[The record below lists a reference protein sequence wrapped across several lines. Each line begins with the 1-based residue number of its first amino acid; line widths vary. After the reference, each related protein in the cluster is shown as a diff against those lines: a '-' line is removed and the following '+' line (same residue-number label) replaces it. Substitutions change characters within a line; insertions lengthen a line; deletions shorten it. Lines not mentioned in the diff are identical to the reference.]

1 MKHLI
6 IRNIGPITDVD
17 IELKRINLLIGLQS
31 SGKSTVNKIACYC
44 SWVEKEISTAQSPA
58 YFEKKGVFE
67 NRLVV
72 FHKLEKFIHPD
83 AYIEYETDVVR
94 FSFSKPSEIFR
105 FEWKDRWR
113 YIRPKTIYIP
123 SERNIVATIP
133 NWFDVKLEE
142 NNIRSFMSD
151 WEEARSYY
159 AGTPIGILNLGVN
172 YSFEKTNR
180 HDTIRLKNQQT
191 IDFTNA
197 SSGLQSIVPLL
208 VILRYV
214 TKGVYN
220 EKKKESVSLETIHN
234 KLIREIYN
242 EMKRRFNER
251 GNSTG
256 QLNENALSVAKGN
269 QIYTFYD
276 KKDVDY
282 FNQLTSNFMF
292 PQYSNIF
299 LEEPELNLYPT
310 TQRELMNYLA
320 KLTNDKRRH
329 NVFITTHSPYLL
341 TSLNNLLYAAK
352 VGMAQKDAVKKI
364 VPLRYWI
371 KFEDVGAWFVKNGK
385 LSSILDKDLQQIKA
399 EKIDEVSRQLDRDYD
414 KLMNLEYEAD

>member
-1 MKHLI
+1 M
-6 IRNIGPITDVD
+6 
-17 IELKRINLLIGLQS
+17 
-31 SGKSTVNKIACYC
+31 
-44 SWVEKEISTAQSPA
+44 EKEICTAQSPA

-220 EKKKESVSLETIHN
+220 EKKKDSVSLETIHN

-251 GNSTG
+251 GNSTR

-282 FNQLTSNFMF
+282 FNRLTSNFMF
-292 PQYSNIF
+292 SQYSNIF

-310 TQRELMNYLA
+310 TQRELMNCLA
-320 KLTNDKRRH
+320 KLTNDERHH

-352 VGMAQKDAVKKI
+352 VGTAQKDAVMYTPKWSNHIFDEWKEVMRRKGVSLEESKKRVQKANIAFPDALVEHYENLIEHLCLPDEKDRHVLAAAIKTNAHVI
-364 VPLRYWI
+364 VSNNLKHFP
-371 KFEDVGAWFVKNGK
+371 
-385 LSSILDKDLQQIKA
+385 
-399 EKIDEVSRQLDRDYD
+399 EKILKV
-414 KLMNLEYEAD
+414 MV

>member
-1 MKHLI
+1 M
-6 IRNIGPITDVD
+6 
-17 IELKRINLLIGLQS
+17 
-31 SGKSTVNKIACYC
+31 
-44 SWVEKEISTAQSPA
+44 
-58 YFEKKGVFE
+58 
-67 NRLVV
+67 
-72 FHKLEKFIHPD
+72 
-83 AYIEYETDVVR
+83 
-94 FSFSKPSEIFR
+94 
-105 FEWKDRWR
+105 
-113 YIRPKTIYIP
+113 
-123 SERNIVATIP
+123 
-133 NWFDVKLEE
+133 
-142 NNIRSFMSD
+142 
-151 WEEARSYY
+151 
-159 AGTPIGILNLGVN
+159 
-172 YSFEKTNR
+172 
-180 HDTIRLKNQQT
+180 KNQQT

-220 EKKKESVSLETIHN
+220 EKKKDSVSLETIHN

-251 GNSTG
+251 GNSTR

-282 FNQLTSNFMF
+282 FNRLTSNFMF

-310 TQRELMNYLA
+310 TQRELMNCLA
-320 KLTNDKRRH
+320 KLTNDERHH

-352 VGMAQKDAVKKI
+352 VSTTQKDAVKEI
-364 VPLRYWI
+364 VPLKCWVR
-371 KFEDVGAWFVKNGK
+371 FEDVGVWFVKNGK

-414 KLMNLEYEAD
+414 KLMNLEYESD